1 MKPWL
6 GICALL
12 GGGAAA
18 VAAVSGFVSP
28 WWALGTHT
36 LAWDAKYWLQEPW
49 TLWTAAWVH
58 GAGGNLAGNLLALV
72 AVAIVGAS
80 LRVGRSAALALFVA
94 WPLATL
100 GLKLW
105 PGLGGYHG
113 LGGPIHA
120 AVMVLWGHVAWRS
133 ELKPLSAVLFFAM
146 ALKLLV
152 EKAWLQPVAFDPS
165 WGFNVIY
172 AAHLT
177 GAAAGAVCGLLA
189 GARPGF
195 PPSRE

>member
-1 MKPWL
+1 MKAWL
-6 GICALL
+6 GLCALL
-12 GGGAAA
+12 GAGAVA

-28 WWALGTHT
+28 WSALGTHL
-36 LAWDAKYWLQEPW
+36 LAWDAKYWLREPW

-58 GAGGNLAGNLLALV
+58 SAGGNLAGNLLALLAV
-72 AVAIVGAS
+72 AVVGAS
-80 LRVGRSAALALFVA
+80 LRVGRGAAVALLLA

-105 PGLGGYHG
+105 PALGGYHG

-120 AVMVLWGHVAWRS
+120 AVMVLWGHVAWRP
-133 ELKPLSAVLFFAM
+133 ELKPLSVVLFMAM
-146 ALKLLV
+146 ALKLLL
-152 EKAWLQPVAFDPS
+152 ERAWLQPVAFDPS

-177 GAAAGAVCGLLA
+177 GALA
-189 GARPGF
+189 GAAFGLVAGARGAP
-195 PPSRE
+195 RT